1 MKIFKSI
8 FKKIG
13 SSKRVFN
20 YIWTHPSN
28 RNKKFYALIKAVS
41 WQIYKRLQ
49 PGPHDIK
56 IFGGLTLR
64 CYPDS
69 PSASL
74 MIYCDENPDY
84 HEMHFLRCYLLDGDR
99 MLDVGANIGVYS
111 LLGASLVGHSGHIIA
126 FEPGPEANRRLKENI
141 AINGLKNVSI
151 YSCALG
157 DKNREINFLDMCD
170 TTNRIQTADDVGQSV
185 ISVPLVRLEEIID
198 GTFAIGKMD
207 IEGAEP
213 DALRGAQEMLK
224 RSNPPVWLLELNGS
238 LHAFG
243 YTESSFAKWLSEQ
256 GYDLALYD
264 ADRNEINFTNS
275 MPWLV
280 SPNVFAIARNRKHEV
295 AERCGARLIEI

>member
-1 MKIFKSI
+1 MQNILKVLK
-8 FKKIG
+8 
-13 SSKRVFN
+13 
-20 YIWTHPSN
+20 YIWDHPAN
-28 RNKKFYALIKAVS
+28 RGRQVRAIARAVV
-41 WQIYKRLQ
+41 WQLRKRLLTR
-49 PGPHDIK
+49 PIDISV
-56 IFGGLTLR
+56 FGGLTLR

-74 MIYCDENPDY
+74 VIYCDENPDY
-84 HEMHFLRCYLLDGDR
+84 HEMHFLRRYLLDGDK

-126 FEPGPEANRRLKENI
+126 FVPGPEANRRLKENI

-157 DKNREINFLDMCD
+157 DKNSEINFLDKCD
-170 TTNRIQTADDVGQSV
+170 TTNRIQTADDIGQSV
-185 ISVPLVRLEEIID
+185 ITVPLVRLDEIID

-275 MPWLV
+275 TPWLV

-295 AERCGARLIEI
+295 AERCRAHLIEI